1 MTILQ
6 ESPVLRSIPLSIREE
21 FRRRLDK
28 TVKSSMMEDIL
39 FVQLSKD
46 PRLTKDYEV
55 RKYRDSLGL
64 HEYDLVLTDRKR
76 DQVILFEV
84 KHSKEYTPIYQA
96 QHLLDNKACT
106 AVEQDLHATIDG
118 KAIIYRG
125 KTQPCTQGISYIN
138 INDFLTEPMAF
149 LNVIRNY
156 YQGENWNSSLC
167 QRIIATDFPK

>member
-1 MTILQ
+1 
-6 ESPVLRSIPLSIREE
+6 
-21 FRRRLDK
+21 
-28 TVKSSMMEDIL
+28 MMEDIL

-55 RKYRDSLGL
+55 RKYRDSIGL